1 MIKNVGTPDKLLRIV
16 IGLALILG
24 AVMGYGW
31 WMWIGVVPLATAL
44 FNFCPIYAIFG
55 IKTCSR

>member
-1 MIKNVGTPDKLLRIV
+1 MIKNVGTTDKLLLIV